1 MTFDDIKIYL
11 PKFLSSESE
20 SVLFEGLKDFP
31 NNLDSRLYTIALKH
45 SENIFQGD
53 GIKDMLIVNL
63 PDENIVKTKSMILS
77 NSCDVSPTNERN
89 FESQIVYAPLFN
101 LKKYHE
107 LLKRQSSR
115 STEQI
120 NTHIET
126 IRKQKIT
133 QIFYLP
139 KIDNVIEDSIVF
151 LDRINSCSLSFM
163 NSKNISEERIFT
175 LSDYGSYLF
184 VYKLSIHFSRI
195 KDKVDRNKG
204 IIK

>member
-11 PKFLSSESE
+11 PKFLSIESE
-20 SVLFEGLKDFP
+20 SSLFEGLKDFP

-63 PDENIVKTKSMILS
+63 PNEDVIKAKSVILS
-77 NSCDVSPTNERN
+77 NTCDVSSTNLRN

-107 LLKRQSSR
+107 LLKSKSSK
-115 STEQI
+115 SKEQI

-204 IIK
+204 VLK